1 MDEVGGFVYE
11 SGCLFDEPGFRA
23 FLFSGGWARSV
34 TEFCLEVP

>member
-11 SGCLFDEPGFRA
+11 SGCLLDELGFRA

-34 TEFCLEVP
+34 TELCLEVP